1 MNAFYGRT
9 IFIVSDEVINH
20 MNATNYEDVT
30 FCLNFT
36 SNLSR
41 QTFVARIDLTR
52 LQRAPEGAG
61 QSTGSRGDDIVQR
74 GCVGWKSV
82 GWHFVMCS
90 DGAMDSEYNGLRL

>member
-1 MNAFYGRT
+1 MD
-9 IFIVSDEVINH
+9 SLDH
-20 MNATNYEDVT
+20 QHT
-30 FCLNFT
+30 FFFFNFA
-36 SNLSR
+36 NG
-41 QTFVARIDLTR
+41 VAGQPVDGCGNLTR